1 MQLSQVWTNDAPAA
15 IGPYSQAIVVG
26 NFVYCSGQVGI
37 DPTSGQIEADDVQG
51 QTTQA
56 IHNLRAV
63 LKAAGTDLT
72 NVVKATVFLTT
83 MDNFQEM
90 NAVYGSIFSAVSAVP
105 PARSTVAVLEL
116 PRGALVEIEAIA
128 VIP

>member
-1 MQLSQVWTNDAPAA
+1 MEPSQVRTNDAPAA
-15 IGPYSQAIVVG
+15 IGPYSQAMVAG
-26 NFVYCSGQVGI
+26 NVVYCSGQIGI
-37 DPTSGQIEADDVQG
+37 DPQSGQIEADSVQG

-72 NVVKATVFLTT
+72 HVVKTTVFLTT
-83 MDNFQEM
+83 MENFQMM
-90 NAVYGSIFSAVSAVP
+90 NTVYESIFSAMTSTP